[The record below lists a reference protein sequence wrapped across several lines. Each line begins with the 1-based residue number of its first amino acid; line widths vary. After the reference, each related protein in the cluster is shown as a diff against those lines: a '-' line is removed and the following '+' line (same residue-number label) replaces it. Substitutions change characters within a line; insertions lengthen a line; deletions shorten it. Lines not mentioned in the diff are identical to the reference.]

1 MLAPVP
7 VLPTSVTRWFT
18 RCRSFA
24 GALYGSP
31 VGSTLVLKSG
41 VHQWVGPWVAGCCR
55 GIITF
60 FRCVISYFGIAPSSR
75 CIIIGWSWI
84 CYAVGAFLSIMSASS
99 STTICRVIVYRQCNR
114 WVAGG
119 TSSSSA
125 GTTVSSVGGAAVIR
139 QWPLGA
145 GDGCTCGFVRRWSL
159 DWTKKLYSETRS
171 EGQARCC

>member
-1 MLAPVP
+1 MVRSNAISGSTGSIGWSWSGDIG
-7 VLPTSVTRWFT
+7 VLVRCWQYWYRSQRQFTRWFT

-55 GIITF
+55 GIITLV
-60 FRCVISYFGIAPSSR
+60 RCVISYFGIAPSSR

-114 WVAGG
+114 WVAVGHHHHLRG
-119 TSSSSA
+119 RPCCL
-125 GTTVSSVGGAAVIR
+125 SVV
-139 QWPLGA
+139 Q
-145 GDGCTCGFVRRWSL
+145 
-159 DWTKKLYSETRS
+159 
-171 EGQARCC
+171 Q